1 MMHRNVDSGRCR
13 YRTLGVSAASRS
25 SRLDLCSPARLVA
38 AFARGRWRRDDEAA
52 VASIRCE
59 QAMVAHKVT
68 SRARNQ
74 GSQAREEVR
83 LFGVSA
89 SQAAPGVCRRMA
101 LVCRVIEK

>member
-1 MMHRNVDSGRCR
+1 
-13 YRTLGVSAASRS
+13 
-25 SRLDLCSPARLVA
+25 
-38 AFARGRWRRDDEAA
+38 
-52 VASIRCE
+52 
-59 QAMVAHKVT
+59 MVAHKVT

-89 SQAAPGVCRRMA
+89 SQDAPGVCKRIA

>member
-1 MMHRNVDSGRCR
+1 VNRNCSVV
-13 YRTLGVSAASRS
+13 TAAIAIST
-25 SRLDLCSPARLVA
+25 ARLVA